1 MTRSS
6 GNPGVAAGQPASEAR
21 HPPPTSTGDV
31 MADTQEFARLG
42 LEVDPSAAMSA
53 DSGFRV
59 GWRGYDRGQVDR
71 YRSRVETDLANT
83 RIGYQRAI
91 HAHERLSEQLRAR
104 ETDLARV
111 RGRFRRTSKPQRRPF
126 EANDPA
132 GQNLAR
138 ALAQEQR

>member
-6 GNPGVAAGQPASEAR
+6 GNPEVAAGQLASEAG
-21 HPPPTSTGDV
+21 HPPPTSTGDA

-71 YRSRVETDLANT
+71 YRSRVETDLATT

-91 HAHERLSEQLRAR
+91 HAHERLSGLCCVDWKR
-104 ETDLARV
+104 RV
-111 RGRFRRTSKPQRRPF
+111 RERWGGLGRCQRQAASSAKATRTRSW
-126 EANDPA
+126 
-132 GQNLAR
+132 GGTSTVSS
-138 ALAQEQR
+138 